1 MAETFED
8 LRVWQTARALT
19 NAVYEHTKTGAFS
32 KDFGLRDQIQRAAV
46 SIMFNVAPQ
55 EYFLPP
61 VGARKASKAEPGA
74 SSSTTPARLRPG
86 EIRGSG
92 EAPCLHLSKVY
103 VILRARSNRRISSK
117 RAETATEEND
127 SRIRFRWIR
136 RDPSTPLR
144 SAQDDLF
151 PVGASPRSTP
161 TKASAGEV
169 RCQLYVAKDQGYIDQ
184 DTFEELSDDAEKIT
198 RQLYRLI
205 EHLENSS
212 SQVSDIDKEYL
223 ASPK

>member
-46 SIMFNVAPQ
+46 SIMSNVA
-55 EYFLPP
+55 EGFES
-61 VGARKASKAEPGA
+61 R
-74 SSSTTPARLRPG
+74 T
-86 EIRGSG
+86 
-92 EAPCLHLSKVY
+92 
-103 VILRARSNRRISSK
+103 RSQFIHYLGQ
-117 RAETATEEND
+117 A
-127 SRIRFRWIR
+127 
-136 RDPSTPLR
+136 
-144 SAQDDLF
+144 
-151 PVGASPRSTP
+151 
-161 TKASAGEV
+161 KASAGEV

-212 SQVSDIDKEYL
+212 PQVSDIDKEYL

>member
-32 KDFGLRDQIQRAAV
+32 QDVGLRDQIQRAAV
-46 SIMFNVAPQ
+46 SIMSNVA
-55 EYFLPP
+55 EGFES
-61 VGARKASKAEPGA
+61 R
-74 SSSTTPARLRPG
+74 T
-86 EIRGSG
+86 
-92 EAPCLHLSKVY
+92 
-103 VILRARSNRRISSK
+103 RSQFIHYLGQ
-117 RAETATEEND
+117 A
-127 SRIRFRWIR
+127 
-136 RDPSTPLR
+136 
-144 SAQDDLF
+144 
-151 PVGASPRSTP
+151 
-161 TKASAGEV
+161 KASAGEV

-223 ASPK
+223 APPE